1 MRRSKCAVERPY
13 DLTNQ
18 ELLEALIDPVRDA
31 CRVIESI
38 RATGIKT
45 ETKSDQ
51 SPVTQADQAAEDII
65 FAALQKLTPNM
76 PRVGEEAFSL
86 GFVPEDCGST
96 FWLIDPIDGTRDFIS
111 GGTSY
116 TVNIAL
122 VSNYYPVL
130 GIVATPADGRIWL
143 GAVDVPAQLIEPDGS
158 RERISV
164 RPQPEKPVVLMS
176 RSHLDEATKNY
187 VATLGDI
194 EPFNIGSSLKF
205 CVIAEGKADIYPR
218 FGPTSEWDTAAG
230 HAVLLGAGGTV
241 TNPDGTA
248 FTYGKQ
254 GFLNGPFIARGRK

>member
-1 MRRSKCAVERPY
+1 M
-13 DLTNQ
+13 TNK

-31 CRVIESI
+31 CRVIQSI
-38 RATGIKT
+38 RASGIT
-45 ETKSDQ
+45 TTQKSDA

-65 FAALQKLTPNM
+65 FATLQKLTPNL

-96 FWLIDPIDGTRDFIS
+96 FWLIDPIDGTRDFIA

-122 VSNYYPVL
+122 VSHYAPVL

-143 GAVDVPAQLIEPDGS
+143 GAVDVPAEMITPDGT
-158 RERISV
+158 RAKIAARA
-164 RPQPEKPVVLMS
+164 RPAKPVVMMS
-176 RSHLDEATKNY
+176 RSHLDDETRAY
-187 VATLGDI
+187 VATLGDV

-230 HAVLLGAGGTV
+230 HAVLLSAGGKV
-241 TNPDGTA
+241 SNPDGSP

-254 GFLNGPFIARGRK
+254 GFLNGPFIATGR